1 MSNILKKDNGTMT
14 NKTKFDKIKT
24 EYQNVSLED
33 KKDGLKSA
41 NPKKTVQIVKKEV
54 KDVKD
59 VKLKREVKV
68 KKEIDNIDNDSDT
81 TSESLSSID
90 TLIQITGGTKEEL
103 LKEFVQFVYMNTHCL
118 GGKFGNK
125 LCRELPNPWSMRK
138 DFTKEEMGYVC
149 DCTDSEGCPVE
160 DKINKLVK
168 NAKLVWEF
176 NSVKKNQTLNL
187 EVDDLKLLKDPKV
200 LGFMK
205 HFEKTKDSVFINET
219 ITITGDSHYPD
230 DHRGS
235 DHCLIELPV
244 DTQITLQNPTLEQ
257 LIEALWLIKF
267 KKIDTNYEMCIGS
280 KVLYKKNI
288 LTLGVMFDNGS

>member
-1 MSNILKKDNGTMT
+1 M
-14 NKTKFDKIKT
+14 KT

-33 KKDGLKSA
+33 KNNGLKSA
-41 NPKKTVQIVKKEV
+41 NSKNTVQIVKKEV
-54 KDVKD
+54 KEVKD
-59 VKLKREVKV
+59 VKVKKVVKEVKEV
-68 KKEIDNIDNDSDT
+68 KDKKGIDNIDDDSNN
-81 TSESLSSID
+81 TSDSLSLID
-90 TLIQITGGTKEEL
+90 TLIQITNGTKEYL
-103 LKEFVQFVYMNTHCL
+103 MKEFVQFVYMNTHCI

-125 LCRELPNPWSMRK
+125 LCKELPNPWSMRK

-160 DKINKLVK
+160 DKINKPVK

-187 EVDDLKLLKDPKV
+187 EVDDLKLFKDPKV

-205 HFEKTKDSVFINET
+205 HFEKTKDSVFMNET
-219 ITITGDSHYPD
+219 ITITGDSHYSE

-257 LIEALWLIKF
+257 LIEALWLIKY
-267 KKIDTNYEMCIGS
+267 KKFDTNYEMCIGS
-280 KVLYKKNI
+280 KILYKKNV